1 MIMGILSLAGIAIFL
16 AAGAFVIRA
25 VRATSGALKDN
36 SQDGEI
42 ALVNARCDELQR
54 QLDIVLDLTLGANQ
68 VEGLAPDKSEL
79 SRRLLR
85 RS

>member
-1 MIMGILSLAGIAIFL
+1 MIMGILSLAGIALFL

-25 VRATSGALKDN
+25 VRATSGALKDS

-42 ALVNARCDELQR
+42 GLLNARCDEIQR
-54 QLDIVLDLTLGANQ
+54 QLDIVLDLTLGNEI
-68 VEGLAPDKSEL
+68 EGMTPDSSEL

-85 RS
+85 R

>member
-1 MIMGILSLAGIAIFL
+1 MMGLLSLAAIAIFF
-16 AAGAFVIRA
+16 AAGAFVVRA
-25 VRATSGALKDN
+25 VRASSGALKDS

-42 ALVNARCDELQR
+42 ALLDARCDELQR
-54 QLDIVLDLTLGANQ
+54 QLDIVLDLALGTNQ
-68 VEGLAPDKSEL
+68 VEGLTSDSSEL

>member
-42 ALVNARCDELQR
+42 AAVNARCDEIQR
-54 QLDIVLDLTLGANQ
+54 QLDIVLDVVLETDQ
-68 VEGLAPDKSEL
+68 VEGPDL

-85 RS
+85 RR

>member
-1 MIMGILSLAGIAIFL
+1 MIGLLSLAGIAIFL

-25 VRATSGALKDN
+25 VRASSGALKDN

-42 ALVNARCDELQR
+42 DLLNARCDEMQR
-54 QLDIVLDLTLGANQ
+54 QLDIILDLTLGANQ
-68 VEGLAPDKSEL
+68 VEGLAPDKTEL

-85 RS
+85 R

>member
-1 MIMGILSLAGIAIFL
+1 MMGLLSLAGIAIFL
-16 AAGAFVIRA
+16 AAGAFIVRA
-25 VRATSGALKDN
+25 VRASSGALKDN

-42 ALVNARCDELQR
+42 ALLNARCDELQR
-54 QLDIVLDLTLGANQ
+54 QLDVVLDLTLGTNQ